1 MIDLSSRRR
10 EAEWI
15 DAPDADPRQLRRSLA
30 FLRRVNLFFGY
41 TRATLSHFKRFSAG
55 WKPGQVIRI
64 LDVATGSADVPR
76 AILRWAARAGF
87 DVRIVAIDLH
97 ARTIMEA
104 ARENTDPKLSI
115 ARADAMCL
123 PFADV
128 AFDYALT
135 NMFLHHLDDD
145 QAIIVL
151 REMARV
157 ARRGVVVADL
167 SRNPRAYRWISLFTL
182 LANPMVRHDARVSVA
197 QAFSPGEV
205 QVLRDRAGLT
215 FASYHAHFG
224 HRWILAGEKQD
235 YPPTNAA
242 QAFS

>member
-10 EAEWI
+10 EAEWM
-15 DAPDADPRQLRRSLA
+15 DAPDADPRLLRRSLA
-30 FLRRVNLFFGY
+30 FIRQVNALFGY
-41 TRATLSHFKRFSAG
+41 TRATLSHFKRFSAA
-55 WKPGQVIRI
+55 WKPGQVVRI

-76 AILRWAARAGF
+76 AVLRWAERAKF
-87 DVRIVAIDLH
+87 DVRVVGIDLH
-97 ARTIMEA
+97 ARTIAEA
-104 ARENTDPKLSI
+104 ARENADGKLAL

-123 PFADV
+123 PFADG

-145 QAIIVL
+145 QAVVVL

-167 SRNPRAYRWISLFTL
+167 SRNLRAYRWISLFTL

-197 QAFSPGEV
+197 QAFSPDEV
-205 QVLRDRAGLT
+205 LALRNRAGLA
-215 FASYHAHFG
+215 FASYYSHFG
-224 HRWILAGEKQD
+224 HRWILAGEKALGPQC
-235 YPPTNAA
+235 
-242 QAFS
+242 